1 MHIRAETVYIFWVRI
16 YFSRCMIVC
25 ACEDVGQIEYDHKA
39 HTECRQLRSI
49 SDHIGRGTLTKIFA
63 CQISKYLF
71 VGGQDLK
78 NDP

>member
-49 SDHIGRGTLTKIFA
+49 SDHIGRGTLTKIF
-63 CQISKYLF
+63 CVSNFQVLVCRRSR
-71 VGGQDLK
+71 LK
-78 NDP
+78 K